1 MNPRILLA
9 KLCYYLGDRVSY
21 PMLRHDSVVLF
32 HVYLHLMRWSDKL
45 DNQNAVWGPP
55 INQ

>member
-21 PMLRHDSVVLF
+21 PMLRYDSVVLF

-55 INQ
+55 VNS

>member
-9 KLCYYLGDRVSY
+9 KLCYHLGDWVSR
-21 PMLRHDSVVLF
+21 PMLRYDSVVLF
-32 HVYLHLMRWSDKL
+32 YAYLYLMRWSDKL

-55 INQ
+55 VNS

>member
-9 KLCYYLGDRVSY
+9 KLCYHLGDWVSR
-21 PMLRHDSVVLF
+21 PMLRYDSVVLF
-32 HVYLHLMRWSDKL
+32 YAYLYLMRWSDKL

-55 INQ
+55 VDS